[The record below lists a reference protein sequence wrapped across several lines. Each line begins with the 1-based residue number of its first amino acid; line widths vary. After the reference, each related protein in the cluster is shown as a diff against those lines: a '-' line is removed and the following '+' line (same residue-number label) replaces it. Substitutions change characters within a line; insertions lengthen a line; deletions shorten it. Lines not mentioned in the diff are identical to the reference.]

1 MSEED
6 ILSNQLC
13 LFFRDDLLSW
23 HASKTR
29 LLSLDPQGTGR
40 TSSSG
45 GSSGAA
51 SPAQRRVESQ
61 VQQRVEANVSLVLER
76 IRGVSLKKENVE
88 SPRGMNVQELLEIAT
103 SPERQQDMYPTWSP
117 WL

>member
-29 LLSLDPQGTGR
+29 MLSAGASSP
-40 TSSSG
+40 SASSG
-45 GSSGAA
+45 PA
-51 SPAQRRVESQ
+51 SPAAVAQRRVESQ

-76 IRGVSLKKENVE
+76 IRGVSLKKESGE
-88 SPRGMNVQELLEIAT
+88 STRGRSVRELLEVAT
-103 SPERQQDMYPTWSP
+103 SPERQREMYPTWYP